1 MSLKFNHETK
11 IIDGIVVCLRSVPRG
26 ALAPEQHPLK
36 LPALSVQLSQPK
48 SNISMSKI
56 YT

>member
-26 ALAPEQHPLK
+26 TLAPEQHPLK